1 MVKLTTTNIVGSA
14 DKKTWS
20 QAQTISGKENQQ
32 VMVVVRLSTE
42 AEDSIVDLATLGAET
57 LIEIEKK
64 LERTETVVQLKKVI
78 DEVVDSA
85 SDDLKIEILVGMQ
98 VGDKLSLYG
107 VGSVEAYLARE
118 GQLAKIPTTSSE
130 GEGVVGNLRE
140 DDVVVVATAR
150 LVKVVGLDKFKKIL
164 TEDEKP
170 AELLTPLLHTEND
183 SSGVAAIVAEV
194 KAGDGADSNN
204 EGVHKVGF
212 FTRLMES
219 RTTIKLRSETTKK
232 TNLWVGAVILVL
244 LIIMIGV
251 GMVRRSKQVAE
262 EEYLSVANSVNS
274 KMEQVLSSGELNPEM
289 ARSLLSQA
297 RSEVEAY
304 LGTEIKD
311 EYKLKGQKLLQEIEL
326 ADERAFKKND
336 IELSTVVELP
346 ILVEGLRA
354 ETMKSDGADNIIF
367 IDGNEDRLV
376 SMNRIDRSR
385 QVLELENDRVV
396 DVGIG
401 ETRVYGLNSEGVTQ
415 RFWKKEIVTKV
426 IEPDEFW
433 VEPKFIE
440 MFAGNAYILD
450 KGQNE
455 IWKYPTLGE
464 TFGGRRRWFAAGI
477 TPDLSNVI
485 DMKVSG
491 DIWLLTSTGK
501 LERYS
506 RGAPVNFGM
515 EGFPTKGDPK
525 RFSEPSAIWVTDS
538 LVFVLEN
545 GAGRVVVFGE
555 DGKYQSQYLNTE
567 FTKAT
572 DLVIVDN
579 KGYVLIDNSVK
590 EFSL

>member
-20 QAQTISGKENQQ
+20 QAQAITVKDNHQ
-32 VMVVVRLSTE
+32 VMVVLRLSTE
-42 AEDSIVDLATLGAET
+42 EEDSIVDLATMGAET

-64 LERTETVVQLKKVI
+64 TEQSENIAQIKKLVDTVTN
-78 DEVVDSA
+78 SA
-85 SDDLKIEILVGMQ
+85 NEGLKIEVLVATLH
-98 VGDKLSLYG
+98 GDKLAIYG
-107 VGSVEAYLARE
+107 TGAVEAFLARE
-118 GQLAKIPTTSSE
+118 EKLAKLPTQTRE
-130 GEGVVGNLRE
+130 GEGIVGTLQE
-140 DDVVVVATAR
+140 GDVVTLSTAR
-150 LVKVVGLDKFKKIL
+150 FVKVVGLDKFKQIV
-164 TEDEKP
+164 TEEEKP
-170 AELLTPLLHTEND
+170 AELLAPLLHTQTD
-183 SSGVAAIVAEV
+183 SSGMAALVGEV
-194 KAGDGADSNN
+194 EVG
-204 EGVHKVGF
+204 EGEEEPKVGF
-212 FTRLMES
+212 FTTLMNKKS
-219 RTTIKLRSETTKK
+219 TIKLRSEVTKK

-244 LIIMIGV
+244 LVIMIGV

-289 ARSLLSQA
+289 ARSLLGQA

-304 LGTEIKD
+304 LATELKD
-311 EYKLKGQKLLQEIEL
+311 EYKLKGQKLLQEIES

-336 IELSTVVELP
+336 IQLLTIVELP
-346 ILVEGLRA
+346 ILVEGLKA
-354 ETMKSDGADNIIF
+354 TAMKSDGGDNLIF
-367 IDGNEDRLV
+367 VDNNEARLV
-376 SMNRIDRSR
+376 SMNLIDRSR
-385 QVLELENDRVV
+385 QILELEQDRVV
-396 DVGIG
+396 DIGIG

-415 RFWKKEIVTKV
+415 RFWKKDIVTKI
-426 IEPDEFW
+426 IESDEFW
-433 VEPKFIE
+433 VGPTYIE

-525 RFSEPSAIWVTDS
+525 RFSEPAAIWVTDS

-545 GAGRVVVFGE
+545 GASRVVVFGE
-555 DGKYQSQYLNTE
+555 DGKYQAQYLNSE
-567 FTKAT
+567 FAKAT

-590 EFSL
+590 EFAL